1 MTNIFIGIIIK
12 LSVETDIHIYLQR
25 KETLFGSRYNIM
37 AKVDQNKLIG
47 GLAVAV
53 ITLVV
58 VIIIVVIAQQLFP
71 ENTRQS
77 SSTLLGTGTSKTYTA
92 NTAETPPV
100 TNGGS
105 DAPAQTTTPT
115 QQSAVT
121 TPEASTT
128 TTASENAGGTVYLN
142 TSVYLRSS
150 ADWNGTKGSIIP
162 AGDSAVIKGEEN
174 GWYLLEYNGEQG
186 YVYKDYISQSPVS

>member
-1 MTNIFIGIIIK
+1 MTNIFVSIIIK
-12 LSVETDIHIYLQR
+12 LNVETDIHIYSQR
-25 KETLFGSRYNIM
+25 KESLFGSRYNIM

-77 SSTLLGTGTSKTYTA
+77 SSTVLGTGTSKTYTA
-92 NTAETPPV
+92 NTAETPSI
-100 TNGGS
+100 TNGGV
-105 DAPAQTTTPT
+105 DAPAQTTTPS
-115 QQSAVT
+115 QGAVT
-121 TPEASTT
+121 TPGSTT
-128 TTASENAGGTVYLN
+128 TTNENTGSTVYLN
-142 TSVYLRSS
+142 TSVYLRST
-150 ADWNGTKGSIIP
+150 AGWDGVKGGIIP
-162 AGDSAVIKGEEN
+162 VGDSAVVKGEEN

-186 YVYKDYISQSPVS
+186 YVYKDYISQSPIS

>member
-1 MTNIFIGIIIK
+1 
-12 LSVETDIHIYLQR
+12 
-25 KETLFGSRYNIM
+25 M

-77 SSTLLGTGTSKTYTA
+77 SSTVLGTGTSKIYTA
-92 NTAETPPV
+92 STDETTPA
-100 TNGGS
+100 TNSGG
-105 DAPAQTTTPT
+105 DAPAQTTTPS
-115 QQSAVT
+115 QGAVT
-121 TPEASTT
+121 TPGTT
-128 TTASENAGGTVYLN
+128 TTASQNAGGTVYLN
-142 TSVYLRSS
+142 TSVYLRST
-150 ADWNGTKGSIIP
+150 ADWGGVKGGIIP
-162 AGDSAVIKGEEN
+162 AGDSAVVKGEEN

-186 YVYKDYISQSPVS
+186 YVYKDYISQSPIS